1 MFDVSQAFGFYFQI
15 SIQTG
20 FFLVKLFLKSVYDY
34 HFYHKWNCFH
44 LSATFVI
51 RGDLS
56 LELQMLHMFPFS
68 LDCKTVTGLNSWTAK
83 GDLLSIIMTICGQ
96 GVVVVAVAVSG
107 WRGGCGFPIMVTRDG
122 SDWV

>member
-1 MFDVSQAFGFYFQI
+1 MELLSFVSNICDPGRSLFGIADVA
-15 SIQTG
+15 
-20 FFLVKLFLKSVYDY
+20 
-34 HFYHKWNCFH
+34 
-44 LSATFVI
+44 
-51 RGDLS
+51 
-56 LELQMLHMFPFS
+56 HMFPFS

-122 SDWV
+122 SDRV